1 MKNLKTTIGVLTIV
15 LFSLTSVACTGNKK
29 ADVKMDATEIN
40 HDNNDGHDHNHH
52 ASSNKKE
59 MSHGDMTT
67 IKSSKSNLIV
77 ASYLQL
83 KNALVADDADEAA
96 VAAKVMIKAFK
107 GFDMSEFSQEQQKEI
122 KEIIEDASEQVEHIS
137 ENADK
142 IDHQREHFEVL
153 STDVADL
160 LAIVGTEKTLY
171 ITYCPMVKSSWL
183 SETKEIKNP
192 FYGKKMMTCGSVKS
206 QIN

>member
-1 MKNLKTTIGVLTIV
+1 MKKLKITIGTLAII
-15 LFSLTSVACTGNKK
+15 LFSLTAVACTGNKK
-29 ADVKMDATEIN
+29 ADAKMDTTETA
-40 HDNNDGHDHNHH
+40 HDHNDGHH
-52 ASSNKKE
+52 ANSEKKE
-59 MSHGDMTT
+59 MNHGDMTT
-67 IKSSKSNLIV
+67 VKSSKSNLIV

-83 KNALVADDADEAA
+83 KNALVADDAGEAA
-96 VAAKVMIKAFK
+96 VAAKAMIKAFK
-107 GFDMSEFSQEQQKEI
+107 GFDISDYTAAQQKEI
-122 KEIIEDASEQVEHIS
+122 AEIIEDASEQVEHIS

-171 ITYCPMVKSSWL
+171 VDYCPMAKSSWL
-183 SETKEIKNP
+183 SESKEIKNP